1 MIHVPERD
9 LGETGSENGDAPP
22 APKKR
27 TRRGSR
33 GGKNRRKKPVVAEGA
48 ALEVAPLATDE
59 PSANGAE
66 PEAVDEPETEPDLE
80 PAPDDEPESADDW
93 GYTPMSEWGMDER

>member
-1 MIHVPERD
+1 MIHLPERD
-9 LGETGSENGDAPP
+9 LGEAESENGDAPA

-33 GGKNRRKKPVVAEGA
+33 GGKNRRKKPVADGA
-48 ALEVAPLATDE
+48 ALEVGSLEADE

-66 PEAVDEPETEPDLE
+66 PEA
-80 PAPDDEPESADDW
+80 APDP
-93 GYTPMSEWGMDER
+93 